1 MGPSVAKR
9 TMGDVIVLFFSM
21 EIFRVVLGELLV
33 RDAFVSYHYFNIFFY
48 INMIYLFFGGGGG
61 GGGGFHVTCCFQLSV
76 SINR

>member
-33 RDAFVSYHYFNIFFY
+33 RDAFVSSHYFNIFFY
-48 INMIYLFFGGGGG
+48 INMIYLF
-61 GGGGFHVTCCFQLSV
+61 
-76 SINR
+76 